1 MTQSLAS
8 GFIYVHLILSVAFA
22 LHAQLCSDENAQ
34 VKEGLK
40 KWSMGYTP
48 LQGLLSSYVIP
59 SFPKLWPGSG
69 LVDEDVFKGL

>member
-8 GFIYVHLILSVAFA
+8 GFIYVHLILSVTFA

-40 KWSMGYTP
+40 K
-48 LQGLLSSYVIP
+48 
-59 SFPKLWPGSG
+59 
-69 LVDEDVFKGL
+69 